1 MRTAADSTVAEYLP
15 AGKDI
20 YLGYIDGKYQ
30 SYNAIRARFPHA
42 LVVPIATQASGNVG
56 TVFDGPPDNGTWPE
70 VVAWVVRRRKAGVD
84 PSVNTTGS
92 AWATGVQAFN
102 AAKVAQPH
110 WWISSW
116 NGDQSVPSGAIG
128 HQFESVPGRYDLS
141 AFLDYWPGV
150 DPAPTS
156 TGGGGGGGGG
166 KAPTPAPPAPAPVP
180 FNLKYPEADMIM
192 LDTPTGVW
200 LLSGSLFTAVA
211 SPADVTAFKGA
222 GVPLISATAAQLTGL
237 QQASAALTGKLSGT
251 LAVSGS
257 LSAS

>member
-1 MRTAADSTVAEYLP
+1 MRTAADAVVAEYLP

-30 SYNAIRARFPHA
+30 SYNPIKARFPHA
-42 LVVPIATQASGNVG
+42 LVVPIATQAGGNVG

-84 PSVNTTGS
+84 PTVNTTGS

-102 AAKVAQPH
+102 TAHVAQPH

-116 NGDQSVPSGAIG
+116 NGDQSVPAGAIG
-128 HQFESVPGRYDLS
+128 HQFETVPGRYDLS
-141 AFLDYWPGV
+141 VFLDYWPGV
-150 DPAPTS
+150 DPPPAG
-156 TGGGGGGGGG
+156 TGGGGTGGTGTH
-166 KAPTPAPPAPAPVP
+166 PTTPAPAPAPVP
-180 FNLKYPEADMIM
+180 FNLRYPEDDMIM

-200 LLSGSLFTAVA
+200 LLSGSLLTAVA
-211 SPADVTAFKGA
+211 SPPDVTAFKNA
-222 GVPLISATAAQLTGL
+222 GVPLISASAAQLTGL
-237 QQASAALTGKLSGT
+237 QQASAALTGKLAGT

-257 LSAS
+257 LTAS